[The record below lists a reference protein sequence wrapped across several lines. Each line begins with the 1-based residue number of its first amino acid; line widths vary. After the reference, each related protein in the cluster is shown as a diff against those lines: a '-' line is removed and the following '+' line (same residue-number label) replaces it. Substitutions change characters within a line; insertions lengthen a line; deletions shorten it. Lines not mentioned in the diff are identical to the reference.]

1 MTRTRNLSDL
11 LDSNGDVKSDAL
23 DNVISE
29 VSDDTTPALGGN
41 LDVSGNSIVSS
52 SNGDISITPNGTGS
66 VVIDG
71 LSHPQ
76 ADGSNGQLLKTD
88 GAGNLSFTDA
98 PSSDLVDDTTPQ
110 LGGVLDTNGNNIEF
124 PNSTGAEVNRL
135 KFGAG
140 DDLQIYHTGAHSFV
154 VEEGSGDLYLGTNGS
169 SVSIT
174 KGAGGET
181 MGKFVPDGAVELY
194 HDNSKKLETTSTGVN
209 VTGNLRPGDTGTGS
223 LQAVTG
229 DYGSIQV
236 DGGAKGSYEGYSIG
250 GRVVLMHNNN
260 QYAGIYNDAH
270 NEWLWLSELNGPS
283 YIYHNGEIKIQA
295 HNTGMSVN
303 GGITTYAEGSNNL
316 RVDVRQGSCKMWLT
330 FENQGTHSTY
340 DSYNVSSTT
349 DIATGNYQ
357 ININNDFN
365 NSNYSMTVGA
375 AENGT
380 GTDNYGRISSVATNR
395 RAAGSSRHWSHLGFG
410 AGTQYDLT
418 YVCNQHF
425 GDLA

>member
-29 VSDDTTPALGGN
+29 VADDTTPALGGN

-76 ADGSNGQLLKTD
+76 ADGTADQLLKTD

-110 LGGVLDTNGNNIEF
+110 LGGDLDTNNQNINF
-124 PNSTGAEVNRL
+124 GDNDKAQ
-135 KFGAG
+135 FGAG
-140 DDLQIYHTGAHSFV
+140 NDLQIYHNGSASVIKDAGTGNFFI
-154 VEEGSGDLYLGTNGS
+154 SGDNDVFISKSDLSEVKAKFS
-169 SVSIT
+169 S
-174 KGAGGET
+174 
-181 MGKFVPDGAVELY
+181 DGAVELNY
-194 HDNSKKLETTSTGVN
+194 DNSKKLETTSSGVNITGVGKVSGVSN
-209 VTGNLRPGDTGTGS
+209 PYIALDSNASSDTAQVGYVS
-223 LQAVTG
+223 LQRGGTEKAYWG
-229 DYGSIQV
+229 FGSS
-236 DGGAKGSYEGYSIG
+236 A
-250 GRVVLMHNNN
+250 
-260 QYAGIYNDAH
+260 ND
-270 NEWLWLSELNGPS
+270 
-283 YIYHNGEIKIQA
+283 YIYHYNGI
-295 HNTGMSVN
+295 
-303 GGITTYAEGSNNL
+303 GGHIWHDHGNARMRLVDGVLLVDGEGGSDL
-316 RVDVRQGSCKMWLT
+316 TVDVRQGSAKMWLT

-349 DIATGNYQ
+349 DIAVGNYQ

-365 NSNYSMTVGA
+365 NSNYSMTCGA

-380 GTDNYGRISSVATNR
+380 GTDNYARMNSVATNR
-395 RAAGSSRHWSHLGFG
+395 RAAGSSRHWSHESWS
-410 AGTQYDLT
+410 GTARDLT
-418 YVCNQHF
+418 YICNQHF